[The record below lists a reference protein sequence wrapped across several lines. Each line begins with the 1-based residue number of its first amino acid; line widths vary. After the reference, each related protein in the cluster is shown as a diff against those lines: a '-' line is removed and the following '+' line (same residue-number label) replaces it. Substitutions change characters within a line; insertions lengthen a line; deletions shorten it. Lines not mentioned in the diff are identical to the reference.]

1 MSNTHEALKLAD
13 WLAGM
18 VCIHPQSSED
28 DPGGYATEYDQKV
41 DEGRLTILAQHALIV
56 QMAEHADPDA
66 SECES
71 CVGQGWY
78 WQEHQVAE
86 RATDVQTFKT
96 DCEACSGIG
105 FVGPDAEFKRA
116 LAAATQYLTR
126 GPKP

>member
-1 MSNTHEALKLAD
+1 MSTEQHEAMKLAENID
-13 WLAGM
+13 EF
-18 VCIHPQSSED
+18 S
-28 DPGGYATEYDQKV
+28 GYCTGFAAK
-41 DEGRLTILAQHALIV
+41 TIRTQHALIV

-71 CVGQGWY
+71 CAGQGWY

-116 LAAATQYLTR
+116 LAAATQYLK
-126 GPKP
+126 GPKT